1 MTGTEVGG
9 RITGE
14 GVGGRI
20 TGEVGGVDGGRV
32 GKGTGM
38 NVTGAD
44 GV

>member
-20 TGEVGGVDGGRV
+20 TEVGLVDGGRV

-38 NVTGAD
+38 NVTAGAD